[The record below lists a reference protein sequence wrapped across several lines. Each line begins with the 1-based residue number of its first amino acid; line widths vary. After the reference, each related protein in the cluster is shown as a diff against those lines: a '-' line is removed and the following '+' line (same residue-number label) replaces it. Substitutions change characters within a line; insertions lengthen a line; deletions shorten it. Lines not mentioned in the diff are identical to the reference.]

1 MRDGYHQ
8 IPMKFDDKVKTSF
21 TCRYGTFQF
30 TVMLFGLS
38 TAPATFQRM
47 MNTIFFEMLDN
58 GVLVYLDDV
67 LIYSKTVEEHKQLL
81 DKVFKLLE
89 INKLYLKEKKCS
101 LFLEKINFLG
111 HVISKDGV
119 SMESGKVAVVESWP
133 TP

>member
-1 MRDGYHQ
+1 M
-8 IPMKFDDKVKTSF
+8 P
-21 TCRYGTFQF
+21 
-30 TVMLFGLS
+30 FGLS

-47 MNTIFFEMLDN
+47 MNTIFFEMLDH

-101 LFLEKINFLG
+101 LFLE
-111 HVISKDGV
+111 
-119 SMESGKVAVVESWP
+119 
-133 TP
+133 